1 MAAPRIG
8 KKSSPEGGIA
18 ERLVASY
25 AADAPLSIAAGH
37 ELPSPPEVQ
46 AVLTDLR
53 ELLFPGFTGERRAT
67 GATLKTQVEARLA
80 QVRVRL
86 SEQVFRGV
94 HHRCRASGAD
104 CRACEEAAA
113 RITDG
118 LLESLPDLR
127 ALLMTD
133 VRAAFEGDPA
143 ATGADEVV
151 FSYPGIQSIC
161 VYRLA
166 HRLHE
171 LGAAIVPRMMTE
183 LAHSETGIDIHP
195 AAVIGEAF
203 FIDHGTGVV
212 IGETAEIG
220 DNVML
225 YHQVTLGATGWW
237 KHHGDRRVKR
247 HPTIEDNVTI
257 GVGASILGPITIGHD
272 SKIGA
277 MALVVE
283 SLPPHSMVVAQ
294 PAKLLTSHGGSRTL
308 EDLGD
313 EVGLDFVI

>member
-1 MAAPRIG
+1 MSQQHLVPLPASEPPPPEPLESLAAP
-8 KKSSPEGGIA
+8 A
-18 ERLVASY
+18 
-25 AADAPLSIAAGH
+25 
-37 ELPSPPEVQ
+37 
-46 AVLTDLR
+46 
-53 ELLFPGFTGERRAT
+53 
-67 GATLKTQVEARLA
+67 
-80 QVRVRL
+80 
-86 SEQVFRGV
+86 
-94 HHRCRASGAD
+94 
-104 CRACEEAAA
+104 AAA
-113 RITDG
+113 RRRILAPQKPQTRRRTRW
-118 LLESLPDLR
+118 PDDI
-127 ALLMTD
+127 D
-133 VRAAFEGDPA
+133 VIFEKDPA
-143 ATGADEVV
+143 AGNILEVLM
-151 FSYPGIQSIC
+151 YQGLHALMLHRI
-161 VYRLA
+161 A
-166 HRLHE
+166 HRLYRA
-171 LGAAIVPRMMTE
+171 GVPVVPRLISQ
-183 LAHSETGIDIHP
+183 LARILTGGIEIHP
-195 AAVIGEAF
+195 GATIGRRF